1 LVEIYH
7 KSEAAT
13 TAQAG
18 FEKQF
23 SKRETPDEVP
33 QLLIESSGD
42 REWLPRVIAASGVVE
57 SNSAAIRL
65 IRQGGIKING
75 ETISDKDYHVSLVDG
90 IVIKIGKKH
99 YFRLGK
105 K

>member
-1 LVEIYH
+1 
-7 KSEAAT
+7 
-13 TAQAG
+13 
-18 FEKQF
+18 
-23 SKRETPDEVP
+23 
-33 QLLIESSGD
+33 
-42 REWLPRVIAASGVVE
+42 VE